1 MRKKLLTFLCA
12 IAASIGPI
20 FANGTK
26 VGDLNYVFDDEKQTA
41 FVTWQELYYEVYV
54 WDNYSGLTDVVIPS
68 TIEYNNKSYTVVG
81 IGESAF
87 RKSKIESVI
96 IPNTVTFIGGGAFY
110 DCYALTS
117 VTIGNSVTSIGEEA
131 FYACSRLT
139 SVTIPNSVT
148 SIGDGAFADCYS
160 LTSVTIPNSVTSIGD
175 YAFWGCSGLTS
186 VEIPNSVTSI
196 GSSAFRG
203 CSSLTSVTIPNS
215 VTSIRERAFMGCRGL
230 TSVTIPNSVTSIG
243 EDAFLDVN
251 NIIYSGTATGSP
263 WGAKC
268 VNGYVDGYLVYSD
281 DTKTTLLGCSAA
293 ATGEIVI
300 PNSVTSIGDNA
311 FYKCSSLTSIEIPN
325 SVTSIGDYAFDGCT
339 GLTSLTIPNS
349 VTSIGD
355 YTFYYCSGLTSVTIP
370 NSVTSIGS
378 SAFSSCSSLTS
389 VTIPNSVTSIGD
401 YTFYYCSGLT
411 SVVWNAK
418 NCNEYNFGDQVTSFS
433 FGDSVEI
440 IPANLCKGMNQ
451 LTSVTI
457 PNSVTSI
464 GEDAFSGCYNITSVV
479 WNAKNCNSYNFGSQ
493 VTSFTFG
500 NEVEVIPGTIC
511 SGMYKLT
518 SVTIPNSVTS
528 IGSSAFDGCSIL
540 AVIYVPCGELERFK
554 QLLSNDNRIHQ
565 KGKTIDYL
573 HLIQLLSDT
582 VKGKIIIDF
591 EPNDCDSLI
600 TISAVPNSGYSF
612 LKWSDGSTEVQR
624 SIKLTEEPQ
633 KVGAIF
639 HYETVHLS
647 YLATGGTGLGKMTT
661 DNSNVWSYNSQY
673 GAYASKQGG
682 ATGNLFTPATDM
694 SMARK
699 ITLSF
704 QHAHK
709 FAGTPSEEFTL
720 WVTKDFQGTW
730 DDSEWQQLTI
740 SPYSNNTSWAFYNVS
755 IEVPTTCVGT
765 NTVFAFRYK
774 STQSNYGTWEIK
786 NLKITL
792 EDDGKYEIVDESDQ
806 TMGHVAGVGLY
817 DYLTT
822 IELTAN
828 PEYGYHF
835 TQWSDGS
842 TDNPRIIELTS
853 DTTFAAEFAI
863 DKSGVCG
870 DENLLTWD
878 YDQENKRLAISGTG
892 TLNSNYTYG
901 SEAPNEVETLIISN
915 GVTSIGSE
923 AFKGFGT
930 LKSVEIAN
938 SVTTIGV
945 SAFENCTSLETL
957 SLGEN
962 VSQYGEKAFA
972 GCPNIVSIF
981 NYRPRPS
988 KLGTD
993 VFKDVDYFEC
1003 TLYVLAGSVD
1013 MYKSSGSDWKDFFF
1027 IEPIGA
1033 ESIITE
1039 DVKVTPHDNTVDII
1053 WPSVNEANTYEIEI
1067 TKDGEA
1073 FCRLIFNAQG
1083 QLTSIA
1089 FAPSRA
1095 NVAQQAQT
1103 AGFSFTV
1110 TGLTSGTTYGYSVT
1124 AANSASEVLDTKQGS
1139 FTTTGGI
1146 ATAVDNTNVE
1156 TKPTKV
1162 IRYGQ
1167 LFILRDGNTYTVQ
1180 GQQVK

>member
-12 IAASIGPI
+12 IVASIGTI
-20 FANGTK
+20 FAYGTK
-26 VGDLNYVFDDEKQTA
+26 IGDLNYVLYDEEQTA
-41 FVTWQELYYEVYV
+41 FVTMTLQELDYDVYV

-81 IGESAF
+81 IGGSAF
-87 RKSKIESVI
+87 GRSEIESVI
-96 IPNTVTFIGGGAFY
+96 IPNTVTIIEPDAFY
-110 DCYALTS
+110 DCYA
-117 VTIGNSVTSIGEEA
+117 
-131 FYACSRLT
+131 LT

-148 SIGDGAFADCYS
+148 SIGEEAFSGCSS
-160 LTSVTIPNSVTSIGD
+160 LTSI
-175 YAFWGCSGLTS
+175 
-186 VEIPNSVTSI
+186 EIPNSVTSI
-196 GSSAFRG
+196 GNNAFAG

-215 VTSIRERAFMGCRGL
+215 VTSIGNNAFR
-230 TSVTIPNSVTSIG
+230 
-243 EDAFLDVN
+243 DVN

-300 PNSVTSIGDNA
+300 PNSVTSIGYEA
-311 FYKCSSLTSIEIPN
+311 FYACSR
-325 SVTSIGDYAFDGCT
+325 
-339 GLTSLTIPNS
+339 
-349 VTSIGD
+349 
-355 YTFYYCSGLTSVTIP
+355 LTSVTIP
-370 NSVTSIGS
+370 NSVTSIGER
-378 SAFSSCSSLTS
+378 AFDGCW
-389 VTIPNSVTSIGD
+389 
-401 YTFYYCSGLT
+401 GLT

-464 GEDAFSGCYNITSVV
+464 GEYAFSGCSSLTSVTIG
-479 WNAKNCNSYNFGSQ
+479 NN
-493 VTSFTFG
+493 VTSIGDRAFYK
-500 NEVEVIPGTIC
+500 C
-511 SGMYKLT
+511 SSLT

-528 IGSSAFDGCSIL
+528 IGDYAFRDCRSLTSIEIPNSVTSIGSSAFSGCNSL
-540 AVIYVPCGELERFK
+540 TAIYVPCGELERFK
-554 QLLSNDNRIHQ
+554 LLLSNDDRIHE
-565 KGKTIDYL
+565 GKTIDYL

-673 GAYASKQGG
+673 GAYASKSGG
-682 ATGNLFTPATDM
+682 VSGNLFTPAIDM
-694 SMARK
+694 SSA
-699 ITLSF
+699 LSVTMSF
-704 QHAHK
+704 KHTHK
-709 FAGTPSEEFTL
+709 FAGNPSEELTL
-720 WVTKDFQGTW
+720 WVTKDFKGTW
-730 DDSEWQQLTI
+730 GESTWQQLTI
-740 SPYSNNTSWAFYNVS
+740 SPYASNTNWSFVS
-755 IEVPTTCVGT
+755 VTMNIPTEYVGE

-774 STQSNYGTWEIK
+774 STTSNYGTWEIK
-786 NLKITL
+786 ELTIKL
-792 EDDGKYEIVDESDQ
+792 EGRDQYLIADGSDQ
-806 TMGHVAGVGLY
+806 TKGHIDGIGLH
-817 DYLTT
+817 DYLEAV
-822 IELTAN
+822 ELTAT

-1146 ATAVDNTNVE
+1146 ATAVDNTYVE

-1162 IRYGQ
+1162 IRDGQ

>member
-1 MRKKLLTFLCA
+1 M
-12 IAASIGPI
+12 
-20 FANGTK
+20 
-26 VGDLNYVFDDEKQTA
+26 
-41 FVTWQELYYEVYV
+41 
-54 WDNYSGLTDVVIPS
+54 
-68 TIEYNNKSYTVVG
+68 
-81 IGESAF
+81 
-87 RKSKIESVI
+87 
-96 IPNTVTFIGGGAFY
+96 
-110 DCYALTS
+110 
-117 VTIGNSVTSIGEEA
+117 
-131 FYACSRLT
+131 
-139 SVTIPNSVT
+139 TIPNSVT
-148 SIGDGAFADCYS
+148 SIGNNAFQ
-160 LTSVTIPNSVTSIGD
+160 
-175 YAFWGCSGLTS
+175 
-186 VEIPNSVTSI
+186 
-196 GSSAFRG
+196 
-203 CSSLTSVTIPNS
+203 
-215 VTSIRERAFMGCRGL
+215 
-230 TSVTIPNSVTSIG
+230 
-243 EDAFLDVN
+243 DVN

-300 PNSVTSIGDNA
+300 PNSVTSIGDKA
-311 FYKCSSLTSIEIPN
+311 FYKCSSLTS
-325 SVTSIGDYAFDGCT
+325 V
-339 GLTSLTIPNS
+339 TIPNS
-349 VTSIGD
+349 VTSIGRYAFSGCRSLTSVTIGNGVTSIGD
-355 YTFYYCSGLTSVTIP
+355 YAFLGCSGLTSVTIP
-370 NSVTSIGS
+370 NSVTSIGERAFDVCS
-378 SAFSSCSSLTS
+378 GLTKVNINDIAAWCNIAFGDIFSNPLYYAKHLFVNDVEVTDLAIPNSVTSIGGYAFSSCSSLTS

-401 YTFYYCSGLT
+401 GAFWYC
-411 SVVWNAK
+411 
-418 NCNEYNFGDQVTSFS
+418 
-433 FGDSVEI
+433 
-440 IPANLCKGMNQ
+440 
-451 LTSVTI
+451 
-457 PNSVTSI
+457 
-464 GEDAFSGCYNITSVV
+464 
-479 WNAKNCNSYNFGSQ
+479 
-493 VTSFTFG
+493 
-500 NEVEVIPGTIC
+500 C
-511 SGMYKLT
+511 SLT

-528 IGSSAFDGCSIL
+528 IGSNAFEGCSSLTSVTIPNSVTSIGSGAFRDCSNLTSVTLKSNTIVSKNCQYSSDIRNIFGSQVKEYIL
-540 AVIYVPCGELERFK
+540 GEDVTSIGRKAFYGCSSLTSVTIPNSVTSIGYGAFSDCSSLTAIYVPCGELERFK
-554 QLLSNDNRIHQ
+554 LLLSNDDRIHE
-565 KGKTIDYL
+565 GKKNIDYL

-624 SIKLTEEPQ
+624 SIKLTEDPQ

-673 GAYASKQGG
+673 GAYASKSGG
-682 ATGNLFTPATDM
+682 VSGNLFTPAIDM
-694 SMARK
+694 SSAPSVTM
-699 ITLSF
+699 SF
-704 QHAHK
+704 KHTHK
-709 FAGTPSEEFTL
+709 FAGNPSEELTL
-720 WVTKDFQGTW
+720 WVTKDFKGTW
-730 DDSEWQQLTI
+730 GESTWQQLTI
-740 SPYSNNTSWAFYNVS
+740 SPYASNTNWSFVS
-755 IEVPTTCVGT
+755 VTMNIPTEYVGE

-774 STQSNYGTWEIK
+774 STASNYGTWEIK
-786 NLKITL
+786 ELNIKL
-792 EDDGKYEIVDESDQ
+792 EGRDQYAIADGSDQ
-806 TMGHVAGVGLY
+806 TKGHIDGIGLH
-817 DYLTT
+817 DYLEAV
-822 IELTAN
+822 ELTAI

-1162 IRYGQ
+1162 IRDGQ

>member
-26 VGDLNYVFDDEKQTA
+26 IGDLNYVLDDEEQTA
-41 FVTWQELYYEVYV
+41 FVTWQELYYLDDYN

-81 IGESAF
+81 IGGAAF
-87 RKSKIESVI
+87 ATSKIKSVI
-96 IPNTVTFIGGGAFY
+96 IPNTVTIIENGAFY

-117 VTIGNSVTSIGEEA
+117 VTIGNSVTSIGDEAFNGCSSLTSVTIGNSVTSIGNSA

-139 SVTIPNSVT
+139 SVTI
-148 SIGDGAFADCYS
+148 G
-160 LTSVTIPNSVTSIGD
+160 NSVTSIGD
-175 YAFWGCSGLTS
+175 YAF
-186 VEIPNSVTSI
+186 
-196 GSSAFRG
+196 AD

-215 VTSIRERAFMGCRGL
+215 VTSIGNNAFRG
-230 TSVTIPNSVTSIG
+230 
-243 EDAFLDVN
+243 VN

-300 PNSVTSIGDNA
+300 PNSVTSIGYEA
-311 FYKCSSLTSIEIPN
+311 FYACSRLTSVTIGN
-325 SVTSIGDYAFDGCT
+325 SVTSIGERAFDGCW
-339 GLTSLTIPNS
+339 
-349 VTSIGD
+349 
-355 YTFYYCSGLTSVTIP
+355 
-370 NSVTSIGS
+370 
-378 SAFSSCSSLTS
+378 
-389 VTIPNSVTSIGD
+389 
-401 YTFYYCSGLT
+401 GLT

-464 GEDAFSGCYNITSVV
+464 GEYAFSGCSSLTSVTIG
-479 WNAKNCNSYNFGSQ
+479 NN
-493 VTSFTFG
+493 VTSIGEYAFSGCSSLTSVTIG
-500 NEVEVIPGTIC
+500 NNVTSIGDRAFYKC
-511 SGMYKLT
+511 SSLT

-528 IGSSAFDGCSIL
+528 IGDYAFRDCRSLTSIEIPNSVTSIGSSAFSGCNSL
-540 AVIYVPCGELERFK
+540 TAIYVPCGELERFK
-554 QLLSNDNRIHQ
+554 LLLSNDDRIHE
-565 KGKTIDYL
+565 GKTIDYL

-673 GAYASKQGG
+673 GAYASKSGG
-682 ATGNLFTPATDM
+682 VSGNLFTPAIDM
-694 SMARK
+694 SSA
-699 ITLSF
+699 LSVTMSF
-704 QHAHK
+704 KHTHK
-709 FAGTPSEEFTL
+709 FAGNPSEELTL
-720 WVTKDFQGTW
+720 WVTKDFKGTW
-730 DDSEWQQLTI
+730 GESTWQQLTI
-740 SPYSNNTSWAFYNVS
+740 SPYASNTNWSFVS
-755 IEVPTTCVGT
+755 VTMNIPTEYVGE

-774 STQSNYGTWEIK
+774 STASNYGTWEIK
-786 NLKITL
+786 ELNIKL
-792 EDDGKYEIVDESDQ
+792 EGRDQYAIADGSDQ
-806 TMGHVAGVGLY
+806 TKGHIDGIGLH
-817 DYLTT
+817 DYLEAV
-822 IELTAN
+822 ELTAI

-842 TDNPRIIELTS
+842 TDTPRIIELTS

-1089 FAPSRA
+1089 FVPSRA

-1146 ATAVDNTNVE
+1146 ATGVDNTNVE

-1162 IRYGQ
+1162 IRDGQ

>member
-1 MRKKLLTFLCA
+1 MNIPTEY
-12 IAASIGPI
+12 
-20 FANGTK
+20 
-26 VGDLNYVFDDEKQTA
+26 VGE
-41 FVTWQELYYEVYV
+41 
-54 WDNYSGLTDVVIPS
+54 
-68 TIEYNNKSYTVVG
+68 
-81 IGESAF
+81 
-87 RKSKIESVI
+87 
-96 IPNTVTFIGGGAFY
+96 
-110 DCYALTS
+110 
-117 VTIGNSVTSIGEEA
+117 
-131 FYACSRLT
+131 
-139 SVTIPNSVT
+139 
-148 SIGDGAFADCYS
+148 
-160 LTSVTIPNSVTSIGD
+160 
-175 YAFWGCSGLTS
+175 
-186 VEIPNSVTSI
+186 
-196 GSSAFRG
+196 
-203 CSSLTSVTIPNS
+203 
-215 VTSIRERAFMGCRGL
+215 
-230 TSVTIPNSVTSIG
+230 
-243 EDAFLDVN
+243 
-251 NIIYSGTATGSP
+251 
-263 WGAKC
+263 
-268 VNGYVDGYLVYSD
+268 
-281 DTKTTLLGCSAA
+281 
-293 ATGEIVI
+293 
-300 PNSVTSIGDNA
+300 
-311 FYKCSSLTSIEIPN
+311 
-325 SVTSIGDYAFDGCT
+325 
-339 GLTSLTIPNS
+339 
-349 VTSIGD
+349 
-355 YTFYYCSGLTSVTIP
+355 
-370 NSVTSIGS
+370 
-378 SAFSSCSSLTS
+378 
-389 VTIPNSVTSIGD
+389 
-401 YTFYYCSGLT
+401 
-411 SVVWNAK
+411 
-418 NCNEYNFGDQVTSFS
+418 
-433 FGDSVEI
+433 
-440 IPANLCKGMNQ
+440 
-451 LTSVTI
+451 
-457 PNSVTSI
+457 
-464 GEDAFSGCYNITSVV
+464 
-479 WNAKNCNSYNFGSQ
+479 
-493 VTSFTFG
+493 
-500 NEVEVIPGTIC
+500 
-511 SGMYKLT
+511 
-518 SVTIPNSVTS
+518 
-528 IGSSAFDGCSIL
+528 
-540 AVIYVPCGELERFK
+540 
-554 QLLSNDNRIHQ
+554 
-565 KGKTIDYL
+565 
-573 HLIQLLSDT
+573 
-582 VKGKIIIDF
+582 
-591 EPNDCDSLI
+591 
-600 TISAVPNSGYSF
+600 
-612 LKWSDGSTEVQR
+612 
-624 SIKLTEEPQ
+624 
-633 KVGAIF
+633 
-639 HYETVHLS
+639 
-647 YLATGGTGLGKMTT
+647 
-661 DNSNVWSYNSQY
+661 
-673 GAYASKQGG
+673 
-682 ATGNLFTPATDM
+682 
-694 SMARK
+694 
-699 ITLSF
+699 
-704 QHAHK
+704 
-709 FAGTPSEEFTL
+709 
-720 WVTKDFQGTW
+720 
-730 DDSEWQQLTI
+730 
-740 SPYSNNTSWAFYNVS
+740 
-755 IEVPTTCVGT
+755 

-774 STQSNYGTWEIK
+774 STASNYGTWEIK
-786 NLKITL
+786 ELSIKL
-792 EDDGKYEIVDESDQ
+792 EGRDQYLIADGSDQ
-806 TMGHVAGVGLY
+806 AKGHIDGIGLH
-817 DYLTT
+817 DYLEAV
-822 IELTAN
+822 ELTAI

-945 SAFENCTSLETL
+945 SAFENCTSLKTL

-1162 IRYGQ
+1162 IRDGQ

>member
-1 MRKKLLTFLCA
+1 MKKIFTFILA
-12 IAASIGPI
+12 LVAGVGTMFAWDYDHVQIGDLYYNLDATNQTAEVTSQNSGYPYWSTTITTANIPASVTYNGTTYSVTSIG
-20 FANGTK
+20 
-26 VGDLNYVFDDEKQTA
+26 VVA
-41 FVTWQELYYEVYV
+41 F
-54 WDNYSGLTDVVIPS
+54 S
-68 TIEYNNKSYTVVG
+68 
-81 IGESAF
+81 
-87 RKSKIESVI
+87 
-96 IPNTVTFIGGGAFY
+96 
-110 DCYALTS
+110 DCSSLTS
-117 VTIGNSVTSIGEEA
+117 VTIGNSVTSIGW
-131 FYACSRLT
+131 S
-139 SVTIPNSVT
+139 
-148 SIGDGAFADCYS
+148 AFA
-160 LTSVTIPNSVTSIGD
+160 G
-175 YAFWGCSGLTS
+175 
-186 VEIPNSVTSI
+186 
-196 GSSAFRG
+196 
-203 CSSLTSVTIPNS
+203 
-215 VTSIRERAFMGCRGL
+215 
-230 TSVTIPNSVTSIG
+230 
-243 EDAFLDVN
+243 
-251 NIIYSGTATGSP
+251 
-263 WGAKC
+263 
-268 VNGYVDGYLVYSD
+268 
-281 DTKTTLLGCSAA
+281 
-293 ATGEIVI
+293 
-300 PNSVTSIGDNA
+300 
-311 FYKCSSLTSIEIPN
+311 
-325 SVTSIGDYAFDGCT
+325 
-339 GLTSLTIPNS
+339 
-349 VTSIGD
+349 
-355 YTFYYCSGLTSVTIP
+355 CSGLTSVTIP
-370 NSVTSIGS
+370 NSVTSIG
-378 SAFSSCSSLTS
+378 
-389 VTIPNSVTSIGD
+389 NG
-401 YTFYYCSGLT
+401 
-411 SVVWNAK
+411 
-418 NCNEYNFGDQVTSFS
+418 
-433 FGDSVEI
+433 
-440 IPANLCKGMNQ
+440 
-451 LTSVTI
+451 
-457 PNSVTSI
+457 
-464 GEDAFSGCYNITSVV
+464 AFSGCGGLT
-479 WNAKNCNSYNFGSQ
+479 
-493 VTSFTFG
+493 
-500 NEVEVIPGTIC
+500 TI
-511 SGMYKLT
+511 L
-518 SVTIPNSVTS
+518 
-528 IGSSAFDGCSIL
+528 
-540 AVIYVPCGELERFK
+540 VPCEDIERFRTM
-554 QLLSNDNRIHQ
+554 LNNDQRVVGSVNI
-565 KGKTIDYL
+565 IDYSN
-573 HLIQLLSDT
+573 LIELLADET
-582 VKGKIIIDF
+582 KGKIVVDI
-591 EPNDCDSLI
+591 EPNDCDSII
-600 TISAVPNSGYSF
+600 TISTAPNEGFTF
-612 LKWSDGSTEVQR
+612 LKWGDGNTDNSRT
-624 SIKLTEEPQ
+624 IKLTQEKQ
-633 KVGAIF
+633 SIVAIF
-639 HYETVHLS
+639 RSEAINLS
-647 YLATGGTGLGKMTT
+647 YLATGGTDFGEMTT
-661 DNSNVWSYNSQY
+661 DNPNVWSYNKQY
-673 GAYASKQGG
+673 GAEGSKQGG

-755 IEVPTTCVGT
+755 IDVPTTCVGT

-853 DTTFAAEFAI
+853 DTIFAAEFAI

-1162 IRYGQ
+1162 IRNGQ
-1167 LFILRDGNTYTVQ
+1167 VLILRDGKTYTLQ
-1180 GQQVK
+1180 GVEVK

>member
-339 GLTSLTIPNS
+339 GLTSL
-349 VTSIGD
+349 
-355 YTFYYCSGLTSVTIP
+355 
-370 NSVTSIGS
+370 
-378 SAFSSCSSLTS
+378 
-389 VTIPNSVTSIGD
+389 TIPNSVTSIGD